1 MNNKAETGKLR
12 IVIAEDDTDDG
23 EIMVECFE
31 KHVSFGTIDWVK
43 NGMELLTFLKESK
56 EKPDIILT
64 DINMPILSGI
74 DVLEQ
79 ICDDQVL
86 NKIPA
91 FVYSSTLNPI
101 YETKC
106 MRLGTKGFLIKPMS
120 LRGFEDI
127 PAKIL
132 SLLEG

>member
-1 MNNKAETGKLR
+1 MSYNNDTGKLR

-31 KHVSFGTIDWVK
+31 NHLSFGAIDWVK
-43 NGMELLTFLKESK
+43 NGMELLTYLKESE

-101 YETKC
+101 YELKC
-106 MRLGTKGFLIKPMS
+106 MKLGTRGFLIKPLS
-120 LRGFEDI
+120 LKGFEEI
-127 PAKIL
+127 PKKII
-132 SLLEG
+132 SLLQE